1 MKTKSLSSPQAPS
14 IRVVRVK
21 SLSGVPMVA
30 SDQKSFR
37 GFIPKEQIGE
47 ASTWEFASLTGE
59 AGTRSTPGQLTDR
72 ERRAFERGR
81 AQGHA
86 EGQAAERRVKA
97 EVGAQIAQLVDQL
110 AGRFAELHEGG
121 ADALLEL
128 ALTIARQV
136 VRREISLQRDALLPV
151 AREAVSMIADQHA
164 HPRVFLNPQDFALL
178 RADFEADGL
187 FKGCR
192 FIADARIGRGGCRV
206 ETPQGDIDATLA
218 TRWERVLAALGASD
232 GSGTIEMPLAGM
244 PPQPE

>member
-1 MKTKSLSSPQAPS
+1 M
-14 IRVVRVK
+14 
-21 SLSGVPMVA
+21 GA
-30 SDQKSFR
+30 SDQKNFR

-47 ASTWEFASLTGE
+47 ASSWEFASLTGE
-59 AGTRSTPGQLTDR
+59 GTARNTPGQFTER

-81 AQGHA
+81 AQGHT
-86 EGQAAERRVKA
+86 EGQAAERRAKA
-97 EVGAQIAQLVDQL
+97 EHGAQIARLVEQL

-128 ALTIARQV
+128 AFTIARQV
-136 VRREISLQRDALLPV
+136 VRREISLHRDALLPV

-192 FIADARIGRGGCRV
+192 FIADTRIARGGCRV
-206 ETPQGDIDATLA
+206 ETAQGDIDATLA
-218 TRWERVLAALGASD
+218 TRWERVLAALGAGD
-232 GSGTIEMPLAGM
+232 GSGAVEAPFAGL
-244 PPQPE
+244 PSALPE